1 MALIRTIELDEAEGE
16 LAEVYKKIA
25 GASGSIA
32 NILKAESL
40 SPRALAAHYALY
52 RELMFGQN
60 PLSRSQR
67 ELIAVTV
74 SYVNS
79 CHY

>member
-1 MALIRTIELDEAEGE
+1 MAHVRTMEESEAKGE
-16 LAEVYKKIA
+16 LAEVYA
-25 GASGSIA
+25 QVRRGSDRVP

-40 SPRALAAHYALY
+40 APAVLAAHFELY

-60 PLSRSQR
+60 PLTRAQR
-67 ELIAVTV
+67 ELIAVAV
-74 SYVNS
+74 SQANA

>member
-1 MALIRTIELDEAEGE
+1 MTQIQTIDEPDAKGE
-16 LAEVYKKIA
+16 LADVYA
-25 GASGSIA
+25 RVQDGSGRVP

-40 SPRALAAHYALY
+40 APRVLAAHYGMY

-60 PLSRSQR
+60 PLTRAQR
-67 ELIAVTV
+67 ELIAVAV
-74 SYVNS
+74 SQTNS

>member
-1 MALIRTIELDEAEGE
+1 MTQIRTIDESEASLE
-16 LAEVYKKIA
+16 LADIYGRISQGNTRVP
-25 GASGSIA
+25 

-40 SPRALAAHYALY
+40 APRVLAAHFQLY

-60 PLSRSQR
+60 PLGRPQR
-67 ELIAVTV
+67 ELIAVAV
-74 SYVNS
+74 SQTNA